1 MAIYKHTHE
10 CMEKW
15 LKRDGHQAVNSVYGE
30 FSFFNSIGWVL
41 FE

>member
-10 CMEKW
+10 YMEKG
-15 LKRDGHQAVNSVYGE
+15 LERDGPQGVNSVYRE
-30 FSFFNSIGWVL
+30 FSFFNPIGWVL